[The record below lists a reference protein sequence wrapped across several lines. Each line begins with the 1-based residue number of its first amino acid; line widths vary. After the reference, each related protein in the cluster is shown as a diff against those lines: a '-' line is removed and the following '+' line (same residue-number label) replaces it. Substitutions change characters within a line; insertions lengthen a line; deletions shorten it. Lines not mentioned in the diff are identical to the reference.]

1 MKTKQCLLVTVV
13 GVSLFAALMNLSAV
27 LGVAKNLIG
36 LVLPIIA
43 GSILALFIN
52 VPMNGIKK
60 QIKKAF
66 HKARKQPSDK
76 LVHILSFI
84 LTLCAVFLVL
94 FVVLTLLLPEIIQ
107 STRNLYEQIETDI
120 PQWLAYLDAQQIN
133 AEWLEELLSEIDGK
147 QIMQHITQGV
157 DILLPNVV
165 NALTSTVSGLMT
177 AAFAVII
184 SVYMTLGKERVCR
197 HARKLVCAYLKPAW
211 AKSILHF
218 CQVFQKSFT
227 KFLTG
232 QCTEALI
239 LGTLMFVAFKVFRL
253 PYASLV
259 GVLTAVCAIIPYV
272 GAFISC
278 GVSIFLTVLF
288 DPALVIRCALVYL
301 IVQFIENQLIYPR
314 VVGDSVGLPPLYT
327 LIAAMIGGKLFGI
340 LGILFFIPLMAV
352 AVELVKE
359 DTEQR
364 LQVRKNLSL
373 HQN

>member
-13 GVSLFAALMNLSAV
+13 GVTLFAALMNLPAV
-27 LGVAKNLIG
+27 LEVARNLIG

-60 QIKKAF
+60 RLKKVF
-66 HKARKQPSDK
+66 QNARKQPSDK
-76 LVHILSFI
+76 SIHIFSFI
-84 LTLCAVFLVL
+84 FTLCLVFLVL
-94 FVVLTLLLPEIIQ
+94 VAVLTLLVPEIVR
-107 STRNLYEQIETDI
+107 SSRNLYYQIETSI
-120 PQWLAYLDAQQIN
+120 PQWLEYLDAQQIN
-133 AEWLEELLSEIDGK
+133 AEWLEELLSDIDNK
-147 QIMQHITQGV
+147 QMMEHITQGV
-157 DILLPNVV
+157 DALLPNVV

-184 SVYMTLGKERVCR
+184 SIYMTLGKERVCR
-197 HARKLVCAYLKPAW
+197 HARKLVCAYLKPGW
-211 AKSILHF
+211 AKGILHF

-239 LGTLMFVAFKVFRL
+239 LGTLMFTAFKLFHL
-253 PYASLV
+253 PYGSLV

-301 IVQFIENQLIYPR
+301 AVQFIENQLIYPR

-352 AVELVKE
+352 AVELVRE
-359 DTEQR
+359 DADQR
-364 LQVRKNLSL
+364 LKIRKNLSL
-373 HQN
+373 YN